1 MCRDFAIV
9 TSNVLYNAEI
19 QVDRN
24 AIQAPFY
31 PLLDEPSESSA
42 GRPESYQ
49 RPKSPFILKEYT
61 HEEGT

>member
-31 PLLDEPSESSA
+31 PLLDGPSESSA
-42 GRPESYQ
+42 GRPE
-49 RPKSPFILKEYT
+49 KSLLILKEYT